1 MRGGDGRTVDVKTS
15 CHYIEAM
22 ALVNVRLD
30 AEDARRVAELRRAGV
45 RISTI
50 LRQAIRAEHERR
62 VGKRVGGR
70 AAAAVLRRIY
80 ADLPDTPD
88 VEPRGY
94 DLRDRRAVRA
104 AIEKRARARR
114 R

>member
-1 MRGGDGRTVDVKTS
+1 
-15 CHYIEAM
+15 M

-45 RISTI
+45 QISSI
-50 LRQAIRAEHERR
+50 VRRAIRAEHERR
-62 VGKRVGGR
+62 VGKRAGGR
-70 AAAAVLRRIY
+70 AAADLLARIY

-88 VEPRGY
+88 MAPRGY

-104 AIEKRARARR
+104 AVGKRARTRV
-114 R
+114 

>member
-1 MRGGDGRTVDVKTS
+1 
-15 CHYIEAM
+15 M

-30 AEDARRVAELRRAGV
+30 AADARRVADLRRAGV
-45 RISTI
+45 QISGI
-50 LRQAIRAEHERR
+50 VRQAIRAEHEKR
-62 VGKRVGGR
+62 VGKRPGGR
-70 AAAAVLRRIY
+70 AAAAVLARIY

-104 AIEKRARARR
+104 AVGRRARSRR
-114 R
+114 A

>member
-1 MRGGDGRTVDVKTS
+1 VT
-15 CHYIEAM
+15 
-22 ALVNVRLD
+22 LVNVRLD

-50 LRQAIRAEHERR
+50 VRQAIRAEHEQR
-62 VGKRVGGR
+62 VGKRAGGR
-70 AAAAVLRRIY
+70 AAADILARIY

-88 VEPRGY
+88 VKPRGY
-94 DLRDRRAVRA
+94 DLGDRRAVRA
-104 AIEKRARARR
+104 AVDKRARTRR

>member
-1 MRGGDGRTVDVKTS
+1 
-15 CHYIEAM
+15 M

-45 RISTI
+45 QISSI
-50 LRQAIRAEHERR
+50 VREAIRAQHEQQ
-62 VGKRVGGR
+62 VVKRAGGR
-70 AAAAVLRRIY
+70 AAAALLARIY

-88 VEPRGY
+88 VRAREY

-104 AIEKRARARR
+104 AVAKRARTRR
-114 R
+114 A

>member
-1 MRGGDGRTVDVKTS
+1 
-15 CHYIEAM
+15 M

-30 AEDARRVAELRRAGV
+30 AEDTRRVAELRRAGV
-45 RISTI
+45 QISGI
-50 LRQAIRAEHERR
+50 VRQAIRAEHQ
-62 VGKRVGGR
+62 KRLGNRPGGR
-70 AAAAVLRRIY
+70 AAAAILARIY

-104 AIEKRARARR
+104 AVLKRAQTRRA
-114 R
+114 

>member
-1 MRGGDGRTVDVKTS
+1 
-15 CHYIEAM
+15 M

-30 AEDARRVAELRRAGV
+30 AEDGRRVAELRRAGV
-45 RISTI
+45 QISSI
-50 LRQAIRAEHERR
+50 VRQAIRAEHEKR
-62 VGKRVGGR
+62 VGKRTGGR
-70 AAAAVLRRIY
+70 AAAALLARIY

-104 AIEKRARARR
+104 AVRERAGKRRA
-114 R
+114 

>member
-1 MRGGDGRTVDVKTS
+1 
-15 CHYIEAM
+15 M

-45 RISTI
+45 QISSI
-50 LRQAIRAEHERR
+50 VRQAIRAQHERQ
-62 VGKRVGGR
+62 VGKRAGGR
-70 AAAAVLRRIY
+70 AAATLLARIY

-104 AIEKRARARR
+104 AVERRARIRR
-114 R
+114 S